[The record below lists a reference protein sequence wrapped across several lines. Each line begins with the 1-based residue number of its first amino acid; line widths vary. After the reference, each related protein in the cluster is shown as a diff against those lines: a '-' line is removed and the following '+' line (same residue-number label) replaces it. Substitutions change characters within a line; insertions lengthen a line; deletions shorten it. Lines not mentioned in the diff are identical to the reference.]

1 MSVSLLLFWVTLA
14 FLLLAPLVVLYS
26 SVAALVCPT
35 HHRGGAFWVALSNR
49 GWGEVFMAYRF
60 TPDTREFCLFLFA
73 VAAASI
79 PAAFKRASDSSHG
92 LCQGAVCDNAYT
104 HWKKKNIL
112 KYILNQKRF
121 QWEQKKCPHVCTQLF
136 KESLKYITTPLKPY
150 VAGVE

>member
-104 HWKKKNIL
+104 HWKKKKHIEIHIKPETL
-112 KYILNQKRF
+112 SVRAEKMSSCLYTAF
-121 QWEQKKCPHVCTQLF
+121 F
-136 KESLKYITTPLKPY
+136 LKPQIHY
-150 VAGVE
+150 NPS